1 MRHPTLPVAVF
12 LAMGVA
18 GSLPAVGV
26 AAELLGTHGNW
37 KTYTHGTGDGRM
49 CFAVAESSDA
59 DPGPGRQKPYV
70 YVTAW
75 PKAGIKA
82 EISVL
87 VGVALK
93 KGSEIEVDVDGNRFA
108 LAPDGDRAFA
118 DDASQELK
126 LLDAMRRG
134 RTMTVSVTSEVGKAL
149 RDTYSLTGVT
159 AAIQEL
165 TASCS

>member
-1 MRHPTLPVAVF
+1 MRRLSLIAAFF
-12 LAMGVA
+12 LTMGVA
-18 GSLPAVGV
+18 GASSTAGV
-26 AAELLGTHGNW
+26 AAELLGAHGDW

-49 CFAVAESSDA
+49 CFAVSEPSESN
-59 DPGPGRQKPYV
+59 PGAGRQKPYV

-93 KGSEIEVDVDGNRFA
+93 KGSEIEVDVDGNRFG
-108 LAPDGDRAFA
+108 LSPDGDRAYV
-118 DDASQELK
+118 DNASQETR

-134 RTMTVSVTSEVGKAL
+134 RTMTVIVTPEGGKAL
-149 RDTYSLTGVT
+149 RDMYSLTGIT

-165 TASCS
+165 AASCS